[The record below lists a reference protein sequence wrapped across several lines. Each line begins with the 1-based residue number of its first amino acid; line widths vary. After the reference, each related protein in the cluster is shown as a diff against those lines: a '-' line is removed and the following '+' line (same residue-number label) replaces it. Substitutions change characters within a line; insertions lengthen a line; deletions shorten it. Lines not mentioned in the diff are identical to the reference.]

1 MVINKIDE
9 NPAFDVNRVFLQEK
23 YKNIKGFFR
32 VSCELQDKF
41 DTEET
46 LLKKADDFFMFQPN
60 IMGIGVNVNKLP
72 QLVKKL
78 FKKKQE

>member
-1 MVINKIDE
+1 VPDGSKKKYNVRELLGTVYTEKNTEAEI
-9 NPAFDVNRVFLQEK
+9 LQILK
-23 YKNIKGFFR
+23 K
-32 VSCELQDKF
+32 LQDKF

-78 FKKKQE
+78 FKKKQEQ